1 MRADHDRLR
10 DVVDAIERIERY
22 AKQGRDAFD
31 SSDLI
36 QTWMVHNIEIIGEAC
51 RAITDEYRTS
61 HPEIPWRDIIGMRTI
76 LIHHYFDVDA
86 NAVWSAVER
95 DIPKLRAAITKILD
109 P

>member
-1 MRADHDRLR
+1 
-10 DVVDAIERIERY
+10 VDGAQHRN
-22 AKQGRDAFD
+22 
-31 SSDLI
+31 
-36 QTWMVHNIEIIGEAC
+36 H
-51 RAITDEYRTS
+51 
-61 HPEIPWRDIIGMRTI
+61 WRDIIGMRTI